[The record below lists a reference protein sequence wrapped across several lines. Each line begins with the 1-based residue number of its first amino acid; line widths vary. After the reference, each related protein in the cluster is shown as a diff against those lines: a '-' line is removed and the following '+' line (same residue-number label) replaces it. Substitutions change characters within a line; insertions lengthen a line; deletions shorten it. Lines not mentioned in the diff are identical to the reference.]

1 MSDGISADSGK
12 QIGYEAE
19 ICGKRLFVCSDAALF
34 SPRGLDAGT
43 AAMLAHIE
51 IAPGMKILDLGCGTG
66 VVGTYAAM
74 CGAEAWLA
82 DVDPAA
88 VETAKKTLAAN
99 GVSGTVCLSDGFQ
112 AIDAAGFDLI
122 LSNPPYHTDFAVAKH
137 FIEKGFNRLKLGG
150 RLVMV
155 VKRELWYKNKLESI
169 FGGVRIAHEA
179 GYAILAAER
188 RQLQYAA
195 KKKKSK

>member
-1 MSDGISADSGK
+1 MPTELSAVSAK

-51 IAPGMKILDLGCGTG
+51 IAPGMKLLDLGCGTG

-112 AIDAAGFDLI
+112 AID
-122 LSNPPYHTDFAVAKH
+122 FAVAKH

-155 VKRELWYKNKLESI
+155 VKRELWYKNKLEAI
-169 FGGVRIAHEA
+169 FGGVRVAHEA